1 MDKTEEEKRKAN
13 VIPQKP
19 TLVSKAP
26 TRQYRVGKTDGFYL
40 DKNDNSEYH
49 RKILDIPEGK
59 DEVDIMNEREFMD
72 NWMAHPETMKRGGYN
87 NNTENYREG
96 AFINEHVKAY
106 DNSGWHGLGQPGYEY
121 DNRILRIPKS
131 YKDNGPIKIHE
142 ASHVWQNLQRQMVK
156 PEQIEKGFKRTL
168 FEKLIH
174 DPETKKR
181 YYTDPTEL
189 FSRLMEVRYVLNKKP
204 GENINND
211 EYKKAQ
217 KILKTNGRDWF
228 DRYDENIF
236 VNWLNTLEDNNS
248 NDKNGYLQRY
258 V

>member
-1 MDKTEEEKRKAN
+1 
-13 VIPQKP
+13 
-19 TLVSKAP
+19 
-26 TRQYRVGKTDGFYL
+26 
-40 DKNDNSEYH
+40 
-49 RKILDIPEGK
+49 
-59 DEVDIMNEREFMD
+59 
-72 NWMAHPETMKRGGYN
+72 
-87 NNTENYREG
+87 
-96 AFINEHVKAY
+96 
-106 DNSGWHGLGQPGYEY
+106 
-121 DNRILRIPKS
+121 
-131 YKDNGPIKIHE
+131 
-142 ASHVWQNLQRQMVK
+142 MVK

-236 VNWLNTLEDNNS
+236 VNGLNTLADNNS